1 MDQEERRDT
10 PGEHQKEDP
19 RDFENISREA
29 REGQSSSLGEEGTEE
44 DRRQWERTRDLREET
59 EQVTEKADEL
69 HRQEEREDHDDS
81 EG

>member
-1 MDQEERRDT
+1 MDQAERRDT

-44 DRRQWERTRDLREET
+44 DRRQWEKTRDLHEEA
-59 EQVTEKADEL
+59 ERITEKAEET
-69 HRQEEREDHDDS
+69 HRKGRS
-81 EG
+81 EKA